1 MPLPPPPGGSPP
13 QLRRAK
19 IRYNAGIVPT
29 YALCSIDN
37 GTLLVS
43 LCCLTGISTRVAYF
57 DFVDGIDNPKIG
69 TVLYLPTSVHII
81 SWRLIIMYALPSP
94 LLTEDDESRADR
106 IDRADRADRAERTE
120 KTEKTEKT
128 ENRSGYCT
136 LLVF

>member
-1 MPLPPPPGGSPP
+1 MRHSSSGTPFLPFFTISDFEKRHEKINAPPSLPPRADPPP

-57 DFVDGIDNPKIG
+57 DFVDGIDKSQDRYS
-69 TVLYLPTSVHII
+69 T
-81 SWRLIIMYALPSP
+81 
-94 LLTEDDESRADR
+94 LLTHLHAYHILALDNYVCSAIPAPHR
-106 IDRADRADRAERTE
+106 
-120 KTEKTEKT
+120 
-128 ENRSGYCT
+128 G
-136 LLVF
+136 